1 MLYILINSVDEMA
14 ESEDIQPTTING
26 FLRKSFVTY
35 YKPPTTAGNDAFV
48 NPFEETEEPPIDLND
63 TSNSTDNGADETG
76 FQYKKFYVTRVVII
90 PCLVLMVI
98 FSLIIVFIIMK
109 QLRAII
115 KLYMSV
121 IFYAFSIQYF
131 AVMMVTLLVYDEVKL
146 KLLYCQ
152 YYFKC
157 DYRFHI

>member
-14 ESEDIQPTTING
+14 ES
-26 FLRKSFVTY
+26 FVTY
-35 YKPPTTAGNDAFV
+35 YKPPTTSTGGNDAFI

-63 TSNSTDNGADETG
+63 TSNSTDNGAYETG

>member
-1 MLYILINSVDEMA
+1 MAGFDE
-14 ESEDIQPTTING
+14 IQPIMIDP
-26 FLRKSFVTY
+26 FLKESLNIE
-35 YKPPTTAGNDAFV
+35 PPVVITENEAFV
-48 NPFEETEEPPIDLND
+48 NPFKETEAPPINSND
-63 TSNSTDNGADETG
+63 SSVDNGTDETG

-98 FSLIIVFIIMK
+98 FSLVIVFIIMK

-131 AVMMVTLLVYDEVKL
+131 AVMMVILLVYDEVSQFYIKTT
-146 KLLYCQ
+146 
-152 YYFKC
+152 
-157 DYRFHI
+157 IN